1 MNNSISQHVKGI
13 REEFAKYIELRLKYS
28 KLIEFEKIAKLI
40 ASSSSIL
47 ILAFFGF
54 FGFFFLSFAFGY
66 YLGEIL
72 GSLALG
78 FTLVAFMYLLI
89 IAILAV
95 NRKKFENII
104 SEKIIEVL
112 LEEDKLED
120 DENKF

>member
-1 MNNSISQHVKGI
+1 MNNSLSQHIKGI
-13 REEFAKYIELRLKYS
+13 REEFAKYIELRLEYS
-28 KLIEFEKIAKLI
+28 KLMAFEKIAKLI

-78 FTLVAFMYLLI
+78 FAIVALIYLLI

-104 SEKIIEVL
+104 SEKVIESL

-120 DENKF
+120 DEK

>member
-1 MNNSISQHVKGI
+1 MNNSLSQHVKGI

-28 KLIEFEKIAKLI
+28 KLIAFEKIAKLI

-54 FGFFFLSFAFGY
+54 FGFFFLSFALGY
-66 YLGEIL
+66 YLGEVL

-104 SEKIIEVL
+104 SEKIIEAL